1 MKILIPMAGLGSRF
15 RVANYDTPKP
25 LISLNGK
32 TLIEHS
38 IDSLNIDGDFIF
50 ITRKFDNSEHNQ
62 ILSKI
67 LKTLKPNSIEICIN
81 SPTRGA
87 VETCLFARSQINTD
101 EELVITNC
109 DQILNWNSDY
119 YINESRKD
127 GVDGSILLYDSDD
140 PKNSFA
146 KIDQDG
152 FVKEIVEKKA
162 ISNDALVGLHYW
174 KHGKDFVQSA
184 EMLMNNFIRMG
195 KTECYVSET
204 YNTMILSDKRVV
216 GIKIPTNGYIP
227 LGTPKDLS
235 LYLGKLKEF
244 YTEKPKTI
252 FCDIDGTILK
262 HTHCFSDLKDNNPI
276 ALDGVLK
283 KINEWDSQ
291 GHKIILCTARKES
304 GRKMTE
310 EHLNNLGLC
319 WDILLMGM
327 TSGKRILI
335 NDKLN
340 PQDKDRANAVN
351 IITDAGFDSV
361 DWSKYDL

>member
-15 RVANYDTPKP
+15 RVSEYDTPKP
-25 LISLNGK
+25 LIMVNGK
-32 TLIEHS
+32 TLVEHS
-38 IDSLNIDGDFIF
+38 ISSLNIEGDFIF
-50 ITRKFDNSEHNQ
+50 VTRKFKNPEHNE

-67 LKTLKPNSIEICIN
+67 LKSLKPNSIEICIN

-87 VETCLFARSQINTD
+87 VETCMFAITQINGD
-101 EELVITNC
+101 EELIITNC
-109 DQILNWNSDY
+109 DQILKWNSDY
-119 YINESRKD
+119 YLSESRKN
-127 GVDGSILLYDSDD
+127 GIDGSILLYDSED

-146 KIDQDG
+146 RMNKDG
-152 FVKEIVEKKA
+152 IVEEIVEKQP
-162 ISNDALVGLHYW
+162 ISRDALVGLHYW
-174 KHGKDFVQSA
+174 KRGKDFVRSA
-184 EMLMNNFIRMG
+184 ETLMEDFISIG
-195 KTECYVSET
+195 KKECYVSET
-204 YNTMILSDKRVV
+204 YNNMIADGKHIV
-216 GIKIPTNGYIP
+216 GIRIPTNGYIP

-244 YTEKPKTI
+244 YTEKAKTI

-262 HTHCFSDLKDNNPI
+262 HAHCFSDLKDTNPI
-276 ALDGVLK
+276 LLKGVLK

-304 GRKMTE
+304 ARNMTE
-310 EHLNNLGLC
+310 THLNSLGLC
-319 WDILLMGM
+319 WDILLMGA

-340 PQDKDRANAVN
+340 PQDKDRASAVN
-351 IITDAGFDSV
+351 VITDDGFDSV

>member
-15 RVANYDTPKP
+15 RVSNYDTPKP
-25 LISLNGK
+25 LIVVNGK

-38 IDSLNIDGDFIF
+38 INSLNIQGDFIF
-50 ITRKFDNSEHNQ
+50 VTRKFDNPEHNET
-62 ILSKI
+62 LSKI

-101 EELVITNC
+101 DELVITNC
-109 DQILNWNSDY
+109 DQILNWNSEY
-119 YINESRKD
+119 YITESRKD

-146 KIDQDG
+146 RIQTDG
-152 FVKEIVEKKA
+152 SVKEIVEKQA
-162 ISNDALVGLHYW
+162 ISNHALVGLHYW
-174 KHGKDFVQSA
+174 KRGKDFVQSA
-184 EMLMNNFIRMG
+184 ELLMDNFVVMG
-195 KTECYVSET
+195 KKECYVSET
-204 YNTMILSDKRVV
+204 YNMMIADGKRIIGV
-216 GIKIPTNGYIP
+216 KIPTNGYIP

-262 HTHCFSDLKDNNPI
+262 HAHCFSDLKDTDPI

-304 GRKMTE
+304 ARKMTE
-310 EHLNNLGLC
+310 EHLNGLGLC

-327 TSGKRILI
+327 TSGKRVLI

-351 IITDAGFDSV
+351 VITDAGFDSV

>member
-15 RVANYDTPKP
+15 RVSNYDTPKP
-25 LISLNGK
+25 LIVVNGK

-38 IDSLNIDGDFIF
+38 INSLNIDGDFIF
-50 ITRKFDNSEHNQ
+50 VTRKFDNVQHNET
-62 ILSKI
+62 LSKI
-67 LKTLKPNSIEICIN
+67 LKSLKPNSIEICIN

-101 EELVITNC
+101 EELIITNC
-109 DQILNWNSDY
+109 DQILNWNSCY
-119 YINESRKD
+119 YLEQSRRQE
-127 GVDGSILLYDSDD
+127 VDGSVLTYESDD

-146 KIDQDG
+146 RINYDG
-152 FVKEIVEKKA
+152 TVTEIVEKQA
-162 ISNDALVGLHYW
+162 ISNNALVGLHYW
-174 KHGKDFVQSA
+174 KHGKDFVSSA
-184 EMLMNNFIRMG
+184 EILMNSFVTLG
-195 KTECYVSET
+195 KKECYVSET
-204 YNTMILSDKRVV
+204 YNMLIGNGKKII

-244 YTEKPKTI
+244 YTEKSKTI

-262 HTHCFSDLKDNNPI
+262 HSHCFSDIKDSDPI
-276 ALDGVLK
+276 VLDGVLK

-304 GRKMTE
+304 ARKITE
-310 EHLNNLGLC
+310 EHLSSLGLC
-319 WDILLMGM
+319 WDVLLMGM
-327 TSGKRILI
+327 TSGKRVLI

-340 PQDKDRANAVN
+340 PQDKDRADAVN
-351 IITDAGFDSV
+351 VITDAGFVSI
-361 DWSKYDL
+361 DWSRYDL